1 MYGNFDGELSHTNQD
16 AVAVKRTEIKRTPLA
31 EMVLRS
37 LEPESKLYRVRG
49 GDNLLY
55 FTVDSKG
62 AKR

>member
-1 MYGNFDGELSHTNQD
+1 M
-16 AVAVKRTEIKRTPLA
+16 KRTEIKRTPLA